1 MGIFK
6 DLRQEMQDC
15 IDMDSLERSGSAT
28 AQRILRT
35 ANAHRLCGEITIK
48 QQKTLRKMFKSK
60 WGS

>member
-6 DLRQEMQDC
+6 DLRQAMQDC
-15 IDMDSLERSGSAT
+15 IDMDGSGSAF